1 MVVGDI
7 NLETKEIK
15 YDFLEMDESE
25 FEIINF
31 DISNYNSIA
40 RIILDMNLKNSIY
53 KINLTG
59 IRNVDVNE
67 LVESLKL
74 SSNSICEIIDNT
86 KSNYNLEQ
94 ISKESNLKG
103 VFTKTM
109 LLKIKEHPEKESEIL
124 KAIDVAYKYM

>member
-40 RIILDMNLKNSIY
+40 KIILDMNLKNSIY

-59 IRNVDVNE
+59 TRNVDVNE
-67 LVESLKL
+67 LIESLKL

-94 ISKESNLKG
+94 ISKENNLKG

>member
-40 RIILDMNLKNSIY
+40 KIILDMNLKNSIY

-59 IRNVDVNE
+59 TRNVDVNE